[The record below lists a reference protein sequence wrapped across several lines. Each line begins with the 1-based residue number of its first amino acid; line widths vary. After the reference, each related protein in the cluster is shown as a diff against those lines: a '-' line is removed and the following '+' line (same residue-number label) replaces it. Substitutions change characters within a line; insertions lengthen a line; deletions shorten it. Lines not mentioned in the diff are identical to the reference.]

1 MNNQTFRY
9 EVILDQS
16 ICGKQ
21 LKKYQECV
29 DQAKNAKSKEKC
41 GKKYKKYQ
49 FCLANAES
57 DRLRFVPI
65 IVSILSPPSDNF
77 YQNLKIKI
85 FGQIF

>member
-57 DRLRFVPI
+57 DRLNQQKFWEAFKEKWGHYP
-65 IVSILSPPSDNF
+65 NEA
-77 YQNLKIKI
+77 K
-85 FGQIF
+85 